1 MGLVSYF
8 LLPMAVYTV
17 LFTPSWT
24 STGET
29 PARLE
34 LRAFFQ
40 SVTVRKFL
48 SRQSGS
54 VVSFS
59 RLLHAALTQTSKPI
73 LPR

>member
-1 MGLVSYF
+1 
-8 LLPMAVYTV
+8 MAHHDRAQDQ
-17 LFTPSWT
+17 LAQRCAAKSRWT